1 MKFWRFDFLVL
12 LGAGV
17 LLAFGLAAIASIE
30 FSQGVSQ
37 SVLLEKQGVALVI
50 GLVLSFGAA
59 TRHVQFFRA
68 FAKQAYLIGVLLLVL
83 VLFFGRTLNGTT
95 GWFVLG
101 GYAFQ
106 PLEFMKIA
114 LILRLARYFGEE
126 LGHVRDW
133 RTWFKPLGLVG
144 LPAVLVMMQPDLGGA
159 LLLLGVAGCLFFLA
173 GLPGRLMGTLA
184 ALLVGISGPA
194 WWWLDEGRRA
204 RILTFINP
212 ALDPLGRGYNI
223 LQAQVAIGAGGFWG
237 RSLGGGSQSRLQFL
251 PESQTDFI
259 FAVIGEELG
268 FLGILGL
275 LLALGLLI
283 GRLIALARRAPDGF
297 TSYLLWAIAAL
308 FFVQSTTHIGA
319 NLALLPATG
328 VPLPLV
334 SYGGTALIV
343 FLILVGMALSAA
355 ASTGSPGER

>member
-1 MKFWRFDFLVL
+1 M
-12 LGAGV
+12 
-17 LLAFGLAAIASIE
+17 LLAFGLAAITSIE
-30 FSQGVSQ
+30 FSQGVHQ
-37 SVLLEKQGVALVI
+37 SVLLRKQLVALGLGLVI
-50 GLVLSFGAA
+50 GLMAA

-68 FAKQAYLIGVLLLVL
+68 FAKQAYLMGVVLLVL
-83 VLFFGRTLNGTT
+83 VLFFGRTFNGTT
-95 GWFVLG
+95 GWFVIG

-106 PLEFMKIA
+106 PLEFMKVA
-114 LILRLARYFGEE
+114 MILRLARYFGEE
-126 LGHVRDW
+126 MGNVRAW
-133 RTWFKPLGLVG
+133 QAWLKPAGLVL
-144 LPAVLVMMQPDLGGA
+144 LPVGLVMLQPDLGGG
-159 LLLLGVAGCLFFLA
+159 LLLAGVAICLFFLA
-173 GLPGRLMGTLA
+173 GLPWRLIGALVCLA
-184 ALLVGISGPA
+184 LGISGPG
-194 WWWLDEGRRA
+194 WLLLDEGRRA
-204 RILTFINP
+204 RILTFLNP

-223 LQAQVAIGAGGFWG
+223 LQAQVAIGSGGFWG

-268 FLGILGL
+268 FFGILVL

-283 GRLIALARRAPDGF
+283 GRLVKLARGAEDGF
-297 TSYLLWAIAAL
+297 TSYLLWAIASL
-308 FFVQSTTHIGA
+308 FFVQATTHIGA

-355 ASTGSPGER
+355 ASTGSAGER